1 MSRRVGSFE
10 DLLAMLRDDDT
21 PHRAD
26 AAAQIVELAAR
37 SGPFEGP
44 VFARWERELPY
55 VQIVAPMIHGVGDER
70 VREVEDALCRLNHA
84 VALAG
89 FAYDFSKRTIYFRC
103 TVPLDKGGV
112 SAETLR
118 RAILAAIGNA
128 RDFLLPLRSVVDGDA
143 GARVLALVLE
153 QERARRAARARDA
166 TSFFGD

>member
-10 DLLAMLRDDDT
+10 EMLAWLRDEGTPFRDD
-21 PHRAD
+21 P
-26 AAAQIVELAAR
+26 AARIVELQAR

-44 VFARWERELPY
+44 LFVRWERELPY
-55 VQIVAPMIHGVGDER
+55 VQIVVPMIHEVTDAR

-89 FAYDFSKRTIYFRC
+89 FAYDFARKTVYFRT
-103 TVPLDKGGV
+103 TVPLDVDGA
-112 SAETLR
+112 SAEVLR

-128 RDFLLPLRSVVDGDA
+128 RDFLLPLRTVVDGDA

-153 QERARRAARARDA
+153 QERARQAARARDA